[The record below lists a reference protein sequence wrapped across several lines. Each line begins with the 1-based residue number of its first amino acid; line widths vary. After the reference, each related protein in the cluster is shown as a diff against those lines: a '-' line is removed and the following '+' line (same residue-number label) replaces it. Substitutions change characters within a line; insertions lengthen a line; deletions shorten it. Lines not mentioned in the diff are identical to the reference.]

1 MPKPVPNRRRKH
13 ARLAAA
19 LKELGHAL
27 LAIYPDADGA
37 IVVLNRPAP
46 FDTVALPLIAPEAGL
61 PEPEG
66 RVRAWGAEE
75 PPL

>member
-1 MPKPVPNRRRKH
+1 MANPVPNRRKKQ

-27 LAIYPDADGA
+27 LAVYPDAEGA
-37 IVVLNRPAP
+37 IVVLNRPAR
-46 FDTVALPLIAPEAGL
+46 FDTVTFPLIAPEAGL

-66 RVRAWGAEE
+66 EAGTRMDERPAR
-75 PPL
+75 